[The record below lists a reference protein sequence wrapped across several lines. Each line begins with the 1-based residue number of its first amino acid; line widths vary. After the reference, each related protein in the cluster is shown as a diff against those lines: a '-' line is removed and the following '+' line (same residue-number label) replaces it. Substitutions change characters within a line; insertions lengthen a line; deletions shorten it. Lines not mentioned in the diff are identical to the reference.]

1 MAQTSQ
7 HIAQIPQAVSIAASP
22 DPSISPQ
29 LRQEAIEYLNKV
41 KVLSE
46 ETWQVS
52 ADGGNQ
58 ETASDLTLFG
68 VTPVINGEGLL
79 CAVYPR
85 SRSHR
90 SIANRT
96 RRQGKAVT

>member
-46 ETWQVS
+46 ETWQVR
-52 ADGGNQ
+52 GRWRFGNK
-58 ETASDLTLFG
+58 
-68 VTPVINGEGLL
+68 
-79 CAVYPR
+79 PR
-85 SRSHR
+85 EKS
-90 SIANRT
+90 
-96 RRQGKAVT
+96 